1 MCIFVISEK
10 TIALDLDSVLADVM
24 KIWVEEYNLLY
35 NTNIQKKDILEW
47 HIHYILPLSENE
59 ISNLFIDVWR
69 NRWRDIPP
77 TSNDLSNV
85 TASLQDK
92 GFRISIITKRER
104 ETIAFVANWLDYHNI
119 FLNDVIFIF
128 DNISKLHYPFFLL
141 VDDSPMTIKEIL
153 KPKRIIIFDQPW
165 NQFLNG
171 YPRISQLNEL
181 IKIL

>member
-1 MCIFVISEK
+1 MF
-10 TIALDLDSVLADVM
+10 
-24 KIWVEEYNLLY
+24 N
-35 NTNIQKKDILEW
+35 
-47 HIHYILPLSENE
+47 
-59 ISNLFIDVWR
+59 
-69 NRWRDIPP
+69 
-77 TSNDLSNV
+77 
-85 TASLQDK
+85 
-92 GFRISIITKRER
+92 
-104 ETIAFVANWLDYHNI
+104 YHNI

-171 YPRISQLNEL
+171 YPRLSQLNEL